1 MIKNY
6 HIKFDWWEASI
17 QIDDSPATIEAM
29 KEQLLFW
36 TGGQTLI
43 DDYDGDVTHA
53 YIRQTAPII
62 IDLSRNKNTYGIIH
76 ELKNMEGFL
85 PIAWDV
91 TGNSA
96 VIRKIRTTYKQ
107 PMARSGFRRGQRK

>member
-85 PIAWDV
+85 PIDGSIGIKLVESESWEFAYDDFEV
-91 TGNSA
+91 QELKH
-96 VIRKIRTTYKQ
+96 I
-107 PMARSGFRRGQRK
+107 